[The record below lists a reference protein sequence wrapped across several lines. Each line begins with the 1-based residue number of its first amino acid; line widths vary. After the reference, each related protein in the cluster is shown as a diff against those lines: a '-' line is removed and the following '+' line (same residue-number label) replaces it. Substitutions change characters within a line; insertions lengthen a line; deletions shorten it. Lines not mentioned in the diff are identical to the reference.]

1 MPGYHLIE
9 ERMLKPN
16 NPDGIEP
23 HPNRKGFLDYLREL
37 RQDDFPFQ
45 RGYKLAVVG
54 LEDVLLAAGNQLPE
68 VEDYIHRVLSSR
80 ANELNSMNT
89 NVQVIFQDKLQKS
102 EDFWIEAGLQK
113 HLSLRRIFG
122 NPSRHKGPNGTEFFI
137 AGYNLT

>member
-16 NPDGIEP
+16 NPDGIEA

-54 LEDVLLAAGNQLPE
+54 LEGVLLAAGSQRDE
-68 VEDYIHRVLSSR
+68 VADYIHRILVSR
-80 ANELNSMNT
+80 ANELNSMGS
-89 NVQVIFQDKLQKS
+89 NVQVIFEDKLQKS
-102 EDFWIEAGLQK
+102 HDFWVEAGM
-113 HLSLRRIFG
+113 HRRLSLRRIFG
-122 NPSRHKGPNGTEFFI
+122 NPSRQPGPNGTEFFF

>member
-16 NPDGIEP
+16 NAEGIEP
-23 HPNRKGFLDYLREL
+23 NPNRKGFLDYLREL

-45 RGYKLAVVG
+45 RGYKLAVFG
-54 LEDVLLAAGNQLPE
+54 LEDVLLAAGNNLPE
-68 VEDYIHRVLSSR
+68 VEGYIHGILSRR
-80 ANELNSMNT
+80 ANELNSMGS
-89 NVQVIFQDKLQKS
+89 NVQVIFEDKLQKAD
-102 EDFWIEAGLQK
+102 DFWVEAGLQK

-122 NPSRHKGPNGTEFFI
+122 NPSRHKGPGGTEFFF

>member
-9 ERMLKPN
+9 ERVLKPN

-68 VEDYIHRVLSSR
+68 VEDYIHRALSSSSKR
-80 ANELNSMNT
+80 VELNEH
-89 NVQVIFQDKLQKS
+89 QCP
-102 EDFWIEAGLQK
+102 
-113 HLSLRRIFG
+113 G
-122 NPSRHKGPNGTEFFI
+122 NISG
-137 AGYNLT
+137 

>member
-9 ERMLKPN
+9 ERMLKLN

-54 LEDVLLAAGNQLPE
+54 LEDVLLAAGNKLPE
-68 VEDYIHRVLSSR
+68 VEDYIHRISSSR
-80 ANELNSMNT
+80 ANELNSIGN
-89 NVQVIFQDKLQKS
+89 NVQVIFR
-102 EDFWIEAGLQK
+102 G
-113 HLSLRRIFG
+113 
-122 NPSRHKGPNGTEFFI
+122 
-137 AGYNLT
+137 